1 VWRCRLGAGDARDK
15 ILTSQPDGL
24 APGLPQPIGEMPA
37 ESARVPFHHRD
48 LDGLLAEAVAF
59 HGHLCPGQ
67 VLGVRMAQAGCREVG
82 VDDPRGAGKSLV
94 VFVEID
100 RCATDAIEA
109 LTGVS
114 LGKRTLKYLDY
125 GKTAATFV
133 NVATGRAVR
142 VAAREDAR
150 EAATRLAPAERD
162 RRRAMLAAYRV
173 MDEAD
178 LFTVVPVVVAPGW
191 LDRPRVRVLCEACGE
206 GVNYEREV
214 RREAR
219 TLCRACAAPA
229 YYVYDAG
236 HNARVEAAPIM
247 TAATRAVSG

>member
-1 VWRCRLGAGDARDK
+1 MVWH
-15 ILTSQPDGL
+15 L
-24 APGLPQPIGEMPA
+24 ACERIALMPA
-37 ESARVPFHHRD
+37 HGASVPFHRRD

-67 VLGVRMAQAGCREVG
+67 VLGVRMAQAGCREIG
-82 VDDPRGAGKSLV
+82 VSDPRAAGKALV

-100 RCATDAIEA
+100 RCATDAIQA

-133 NVATGRAVR
+133 NVGTGGAVR
-142 VAAREDAR
+142 VSAREDAR
-150 EAATRLAPAERD
+150 ECAARLARAGTD

-173 MDEAD
+173 MSEAD
-178 LFTVVPVVVAPGW
+178 LLTLAPVVIAPGW

-214 RREAR
+214 RVDAR
-219 TLCRACAAPA
+219 TLCRACAAPS
-229 YYVYDAG
+229 YYVYDGG
-236 HNARVEAAPIM
+236 HNGLAREP
-247 TAATRAVSG
+247 R